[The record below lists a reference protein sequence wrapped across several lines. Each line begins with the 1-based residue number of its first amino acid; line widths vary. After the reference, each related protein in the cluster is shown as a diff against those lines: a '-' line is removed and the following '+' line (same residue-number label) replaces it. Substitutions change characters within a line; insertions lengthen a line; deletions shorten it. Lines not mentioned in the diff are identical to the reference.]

1 MANDRYNGWTNYKT
15 WNCALWL
22 DNDYGEYQHWR
33 SVTLEALRNADGD
46 TLAEKKENAAY
57 DLSKALESYIEENAP
72 EVSGFYGDILHAA
85 LRKVN
90 YYEIAEHWL
99 SDCDA
104 DDAGLEAE
112 DK

>member
-1 MANDRYNGWTNYKT
+1 MTADTYNGWTNYET

-22 DNDYGEYQHWR
+22 DNDYGGYTYWR
-33 SVTLEALRNADGD
+33 EETIEALRNADGD

-57 DLSKALESYIEENAP
+57 TLSQSLETYIKDNAP
-72 EVSGFYGDILHAA
+72 VTTGMYADMLSGALDDI
-85 LRKVN
+85 N

-104 DDAGLEAE
+104 DDAGLETE